1 MKIAKNNYLTETKNQ
16 ILSIINW
23 HTAKDAIMNLV
34 YTYIAFIAA
43 YTHRLIFDNS
53 DTFMAVTIVV
63 VADWIFGMAA
73 NYKEFSPGKALKVI
87 WTLGAYFIL
96 TSMMLA
102 IEKSN
107 PAAFWIT
114 ETIITPILIF
124 QAGSVIKN
132 LVKLKLIPG
141 KLGEIIL
148 TTLDKKSTENVT
160 NK

>member
-1 MKIAKNNYLTETKNQ
+1 MKEFKTYLTETRNH

-23 HTAKDAIMNLV
+23 HNTRDAIYNLL
-34 YTYIAFIAA
+34 YTYLAFIAA

-63 VADWIFGMAA
+63 LADWLFGMLA
-73 NYKEFSPGKALKVI
+73 NIKEFKTSKALKVI

-96 TSMMLA
+96 TSMMLS

-107 PAAFWIT
+107 PAAFWVT

-124 QAGSVIKN
+124 QAISVVKN
-132 LVKLKLIPG
+132 LIKLKLIPA
-141 KLGEIIL
+141 KLGEWIL
-148 TTLDKKSTENVT
+148 SSLNNKAKESTGHE
-160 NK
+160 